1 MNLKEQKRAL
11 QKAMQAIVD
20 GAKAANR
27 DLTDDEMK
35 DIEAKADEVMELNER
50 IERAEKSDALMD
62 RIGGMKSDVE
72 FVGSDPHFLDTLA
85 GGRKGYMS
93 LAGSKG
99 KELGKQFASQIREKL
114 GQKAFLT
121 PGVVSTQVPLVD
133 SSPLELGKI
142 PTSILDL
149 IATTQR
155 ATPTWRYMRQAGQ
168 TNNAAIVAPGA
179 TKPTSVNS
187 IEEITGS
194 LQVFAHLSEY
204 VDEYLLSD
212 NTQLGNYLTGQLLI
226 QLWQKVEEEVLNGA
240 GTTGHLTGILN
251 TSGIQTQ
258 AFVTDKLTTL
268 RTAALKLEN
277 LGYSTDAYVVNI
289 ADWAAIETARNA
301 SGNFDLEGPIDRATQ
316 KIWGTQVV
324 TSNRIAPG
332 TALALDLASVGLD
345 TDTRGIQIK
354 WDTSTGFEKNEVRA
368 RVEGRFGVSVFLP
381 KAIVKATITG
391 A

>member
-1 MNLKEQKRAL
+1 MNFKEQLRAI
-11 QKAMQAIVD
+11 QAAMQAIVD
-20 GAKAANR
+20 GAKAAGR
-27 DLTDDEMK
+27 DVTDAELATL
-35 DIEAKADEVMELNER
+35 EAKKDEALALKAK
-50 IERAEKSDALMD
+50 IERAEKADAIME

-72 FVGSDPHFLDTLA
+72 FEGSEDPWLDTLA

-93 LAGSKG
+93 LAGAKG
-99 KELGKQFASQIREKL
+99 KELGSQFAKQIRETH

-179 TKPTSVNS
+179 TKPTSVNA

-204 VDEYLLSD
+204 VDEYLLAD

-226 QLWQKVEEEVLNGA
+226 QLWQKVEEEVLNGP

-258 AFVTDKLTTL
+258 AFATDKLTTL

-277 LGYSTDAYVVNI
+277 LGYSTDAYVVNN
-289 ADWAAIETARNA
+289 ADWAAIETARNS
-301 SGNFDLEGPIDRATQ
+301 SGHFDLEGPIDRATQ

-324 TSNRIAPG
+324 TSNRIAAG
-332 TALALDLASVGLD
+332 TALALDLSAVGLD

-354 WDTSTGFEKNEVRA
+354 WDTSTGFDKNEVRA